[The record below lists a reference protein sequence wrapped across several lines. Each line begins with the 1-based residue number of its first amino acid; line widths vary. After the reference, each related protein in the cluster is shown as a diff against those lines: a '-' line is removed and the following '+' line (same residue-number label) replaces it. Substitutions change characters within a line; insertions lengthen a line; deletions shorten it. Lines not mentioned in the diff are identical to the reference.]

1 MCRCK
6 RGYRCRGGRVPLPR
20 GTTGAGLCRFEV
32 QYSGGEIGPWGEYE
46 QHISGDISFAARQY
60 FYATQDV
67 AWLKAIGCRPAEAN
81 QSRASMHARTHA
93 LYTRSHTHWRAR
105 THTHTCTPT
114 RTHARTRRYPLIQ
127 GIASFYA
134 ARVTADPSGGL
145 GFSFESVMG
154 PDE

>member
-1 MCRCK
+1 
-6 RGYRCRGGRVPLPR
+6 
-20 GTTGAGLCRFEV
+20 V
-32 QYSGGEIGPWGEYE
+32 QYSAGEIGPWGEYE

-67 AWLKAIGCRPAEAN
+67 AWLKAVGCRPAEAK

-93 LYTRSHTHWRAR
+93 LYTRSHTHGRAR
-105 THTHTCTPT
+105 HTRAHMHTHTHA
-114 RTHARTRRYPLIQ
+114 RTHARRRYPLIQ

-134 ARVTADPSGGL
+134 ARVTADPPGGF